1 MEIHFHGHQTEI
13 TDGLRHRASEGASK
27 LAEHL
32 QRAVDADIWFGE
44 DGVLKTVE
52 IKLHA
57 PGKKG
62 LVAKSAA
69 KFHEAALT
77 DAIAKLDAQIR
88 RLKLAKKQQAKGID
102 KGAEL
107 RA

>member
-1 MEIHFHGHQTEI
+1 MEIQFHGHQTEI
-13 TDGLRHRASEGASK
+13 TDGLRTRAAEGAQK

-32 QRAVDADIWFGE
+32 GRPVDADVWFDE

-52 IKLHA
+52 LVLHA
-57 PGKKG
+57 PHYKK
-62 LVAKSAA
+62 LVAKGEG
-69 KFHEAALT
+69 KYHEPALT

-88 RLKLAKKQQAKGID
+88 RLKSAKKKQVHE
-102 KGAEL
+102 AEL

>member
-13 TDGLRHRASEGASK
+13 TDGLRFRAAEATRK

-32 QRAVDADIWFGE
+32 QHAVDADVWVGE
-44 DGVLKTVE
+44 DGVHKTVE
-52 IKLHA
+52 VVLHA
-57 PGKKG
+57 PGRKN

-88 RLKLAKKQQAKGID
+88 RLKVAKKQQVKGT
-102 KGAEL
+102 EL

>member
-13 TDGLRHRASEGASK
+13 TDGLRHRASEGARK
-27 LAEHL
+27 LEEHL
-32 QRAVDADIWFGE
+32 QRAVDADVWFGE

-52 IKLHA
+52 IVLHA
-57 PGKKG
+57 PRRKN

-88 RLKLAKKQQAKGID
+88 RLKVEKKKQLKS
-102 KGAEL
+102 AEL
-107 RA
+107 

>member
-13 TDGLRHRASEGASK
+13 TDGLRHRASEGARK

-32 QRAVDADIWFGE
+32 QRAVDADVWFGE

-88 RLKLAKKQQAKGID
+88 RLKMTKKQQAKG
-102 KGAEL
+102 AEL

>member
-32 QRAVDADIWFGE
+32 QRAVDADVWFGE

-57 PGKKG
+57 PGTKS

-88 RLKLAKKQQAKGID
+88 RLKLTKKQQAKGIE
-102 KGAEL
+102 KGSEL

>member
-13 TDGLRHRASEGASK
+13 TEGLRFRAAEGTRK

-32 QRAVDADIWFGE
+32 QHAVDADVWIGE
-44 DGVLKTVE
+44 DGVMKTVE
-52 IKLHA
+52 IVLHA
-57 PGKKG
+57 PRRKN
-62 LVAKSAA
+62 LVAKSAG

-88 RLKLAKKQQAKGID
+88 RLKVAKKQQVKGTE